1 MYRTLSLA
9 KGKRWLGAA
18 ALVLGL
24 LPGAAL
30 AQTADFV
37 YTGGEQYYTVPAG
50 ITRLDVVAVGAAGGR
65 VSSIQDRS
73 VGAQVRATITVVPGE
88 VLTVVV
94 GQQGADGSGRDSFN
108 GGGGGGGGAGSGG
121 GATDLRRPDAPTGDY
136 LATRNA
142 LVVAGG
148 AGGTDWI
155 NSPTPQ
161 GGKGGAPFGGDGVGL
176 SGNVPGKGATQRTV
190 GGGGIPG
197 SQGEGGSGGYGGG
210 GGGYYGG
217 GAAALNGN
225 SGGGG
230 GGSSW
235 VAPAVAVGTPIYDVA
250 SAGTAGRLTITPVQ
264 LAGPLPVQLV
274 DFTAQAV
281 SGGVAL
287 AWHTASE
294 VNSDKFEI
302 ERSLDGAT
310 FIKLGTVA
318 AHGTTTQAQAY
329 TFRDAQLPTGV
340 SVLYYRLRQVDFGGA
355 ATFSPVR
362 SVALPVGAVAFGAEV
377 YPNPWAGELHVRLSG
392 FSAEPVSLVLYDA
405 LGQRVRSHT
414 TASAEQLTLPSV
426 ADLPNGA
433 YVLHISQGSARQVVK
448 LAH

>member
-18 ALVLGL
+18 AVVLGL
-24 LPGAAL
+24 LPGAVL
-30 AQTADFV
+30 AQATDFT
-37 YTGGEQYYTVPAG
+37 YTGDKQYYTVPAG

-65 VSSIQDRS
+65 VSSIQARS
-73 VGAQVRATITVVPGE
+73 MGALVHATITVVPGE

-94 GQQGADGSGRDSFN
+94 GQQGDDGDGSDSYN
-108 GGGGGGGGAGSGG
+108 GGGGGGSGAGSGG
-121 GATDLRRPDAPTGDY
+121 GATDLRRNGSPTGDY

-161 GGKGGAPFGGDGVGL
+161 GGTGGAPFGGDGVGL
-176 SGNVPGKGATQRTV
+176 KGNVPGKGATQRTV

-197 SQGEGGSGGYGGG
+197 SQGEGGTGGYGGG

-217 GAAALNGN
+217 GGAALNGN

-235 VAPAVAVGTPIYDVA
+235 VAPAAAVSAPTYDVA
-250 SAGTAGRLTITPVQ
+250 SDGTVGRLTITPVQ
-264 LAGPLPVQLV
+264 VGGPLPVQLV
-274 DFTAQAV
+274 DFTARALA
-281 SGGVAL
+281 GGVAL

-294 VNSDKFEI
+294 VNSDKFEV

-310 FIKLGTVA
+310 FAKLGTVA

-329 TFRDAQLPTGV
+329 TYRDAQLPTGTT
-340 SVLYYRLRQVDFGGA
+340 VLYYRLRQVDFGGA

-362 SVALPVGAVAFGAEV
+362 SVALPTTAVAFGAEV

-392 FSAEPVSLVLYDA
+392 FSPEPVSFVLYDA

-414 TASAEQLTLPSV
+414 TASAEQLTLPGV
-426 ADLPNGA
+426 ADLPGGA